1 MIVLDTNILSELVR
15 PFPALEIKN
24 WLLNKTANETLA
36 TTAITVSEI
45 EYGLARLP
53 DGRRR
58 KDLEERFEM
67 LTGAQFDFVVLPF
80 EEKAAR
86 LAGRLRAAREA
97 SGLHAHSA
105 DMMIAAICAL
115 AGASLATRN
124 TKDFTGTGIEL
135 INPWELMG
143 QANSPHE

>member
-15 PFPALEIKN
+15 PVPAAEVKN
-24 WLLNKTANETLA
+24 WLLNSTEGETLV
-36 TTAITVSEI
+36 TTAITISEI

-58 KDLEERFEM
+58 KGLEERFEA
-67 LTGAQFDFVVLPF
+67 LTGTHTDFTVLPF

-86 LAGRLRAAREA
+86 LSGKLRAAREA
-97 SGLHAHSA
+97 SGLHSQAA
-105 DMMIAAICAL
+105 DMMIAAICTL

-124 TKDFTGTGIEL
+124 TKDFTKTGIEL
-135 INPWELMG
+135 INPWDL
-143 QANSPHE
+143 AS